1 MGSLSTQDWNSSREK
16 NFKAHSKK
24 KTHSNF
30 SRFDDEFD
38 EMENYP
44 QLNRY
49 KKQDYRLTKRK
60 DFKGNFDQ
68 A

>member
-1 MGSLSTQDWNSSREK
+1 MGSLSAQDWKSSKEK
-16 NFKAHSKK
+16 KFKTHSKK
-24 KTHSNF
+24 KTNYK
-30 SRFDDEFD
+30 FDDEFD
-38 EMENYP
+38 ELENYP

-49 KKQDYRLTKRK
+49 KKQDYRAFKRK